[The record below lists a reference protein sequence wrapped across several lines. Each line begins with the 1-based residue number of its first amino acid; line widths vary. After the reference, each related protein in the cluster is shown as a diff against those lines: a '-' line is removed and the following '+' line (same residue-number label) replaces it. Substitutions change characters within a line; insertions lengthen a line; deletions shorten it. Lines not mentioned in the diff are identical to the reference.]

1 MTKYIEQKM
10 SYHIVKLHKK
20 YQFLKMVQNLESNIL
35 KDIDDKKSLGQF
47 FTSNRITEYIIKQ
60 MNLDETK
67 TVADLSCG
75 DGAFLN
81 TCFNHLIKNKIS
93 PEQIISNIYGIE
105 IHEKQLNL
113 AKQNLVT
120 IAKKNKKIID
130 KNIILENTIQ
140 STPEKL
146 LEKFPK
152 IAKQKGFDVI
162 VGNPPYLSITT
173 SKFIKSDPIL
183 SQIVFG
189 QVNSATLMI
198 GRAYSLLKEGGKLG
212 LLLPKSILRVN
223 SYKKLRD
230 FLLTKFCIEELID
243 VGIEFDDVRG
253 EQFILIAT
261 KNSLK
266 PKTIKI
272 GSFWKNKPFETHMIP
287 FNEITK
293 FDNFLLLENK
303 KLYKLVDKIVSDH
316 QNLDQCS
323 NGKIYRGIGIGAN
336 SKYVSTSPR
345 NNFYKGLRGDSIKKF
360 SYDYLIHIQKRD
372 YPKLDMV
379 RTKKIVLQN
388 IFSSESGIIA
398 NYDNEGLVTL
408 DTVTNILLEKENP
421 YYVLGIL
428 NSLLIRFFMVFA
440 IYDKSRLTMHAD
452 RRYISRIPIPKTS
465 EKLKKAIINE
475 VKNNSKK
482 SSSTSKLNDLVF
494 EVFELADSE
503 KSQVINQLEKFDQM
517 GKK

>member
-1 MTKYIEQKM
+1 MIQK
-10 SYHIVKLHKK
+10 S
-20 YQFLKMVQNLESNIL
+20 QSTIL
-35 KDIDDKKSLGQF
+35 KDINDKKLFAQF

-67 TVADLSCG
+67 TIADLSCG

-81 TCFNHLIKNKIS
+81 TCLNYFIKNKIS
-93 PEQIISNIYGIE
+93 PEKIISNIYGIE
-105 IHEKQLNL
+105 IHEIQLSL
-113 AKQNLVT
+113 AKEN
-120 IAKKNKKIID
+120 IAKIVKKNKKIID
-130 KNIILENTIQ
+130 TNIILDDTIQ

-152 IAKQKGFDVI
+152 IKKQKGFDII
-162 VGNPPYLSITT
+162 VGNPPYLSITS
-173 SKFIKSDPIL
+173 SKTMKSDPIL
-183 SQIVFG
+183 SQIIFG
-189 QVNSATLMI
+189 QVNTATLMI
-198 GRAYSLLKEGGKLG
+198 GRSYSLLKEGGKLG
-212 LLLPKSILRVN
+212 LLLPKSILRVT

-230 FLLTKFCIEELID
+230 FLVSEFYIEEMID

-261 KNSLK
+261 KK
-266 PKTIKI
+266 PQSPKNIKI
-272 GSFWKNKPFETHMIP
+272 GYFWKNKPFETHMIP

-316 QNLDQCS
+316 PNLDKCS

-336 SKYVSTSPR
+336 SKYVSTSR
-345 NNFYKGLRGDSIKKF
+345 RDNFYKGLRGDSIKKF
-360 SYDYLIHIQKRD
+360 SYDYLIYIQKRD

-388 IFSSESGIIA
+388 IFSAESGIIA
-398 NYDNEGLVTL
+398 NYDDEGLVTL
-408 DTVTNILLEKENP
+408 DTVTNILMEKENP

-428 NSLLIRFFMVFA
+428 NSLLMRFFMVFA
-440 IYDKSRLTMHAD
+440 IYDKSRLTMHTD
-452 RRYISRIPIPKTS
+452 RKYLSRIPIPKTS

-482 SSSTSKLNDLVF
+482 SSSSSKLNDLVF
-494 EVFELADSE
+494 KIFELTDSE
-503 KSQVINQLEKFDQM
+503 KSEVINQLEKFDQM

>member
-1 MTKYIEQKM
+1 
-10 SYHIVKLHKK
+10 
-20 YQFLKMVQNLESNIL
+20 
-35 KDIDDKKSLGQF
+35 
-47 FTSNRITEYIIKQ
+47 

-81 TCFNHLIKNKIS
+81 TCFNYLIKKEIA
-93 PEQIISNIYGIE
+93 PEQIILNVYGIE

-113 AKQNLVT
+113 AKKNLLT
-120 IAKKNKKIID
+120 IIKKNKKIVE
-130 KNIILENTIQ
+130 KNIILDDTIQ

-146 LEKFPK
+146 FQKFPK
-152 IAKQKGFDVI
+152 IAKQKGFDII
-162 VGNPPYLSITT
+162 VGNPPYLPITS
-173 SKFIKSDPIL
+173 SKKIKSDPIF
-183 SQIVFG
+183 SQITFG
-189 QVNSATLMI
+189 QVNTATLMI

-230 FLLTKFCIEELID
+230 FLVSEFYIEQMID

-261 KNSLK
+261 KKSQK
-266 PKTIKI
+266 PKNIKI
-272 GSFWKNKPFETHMIP
+272 GHFWKNKPFETHTIP

-303 KLYKLVDKIVSDH
+303 KLYQLVDKIVSNH
-316 QNLDQCS
+316 PNLDQCS

-336 SKYVSTSPR
+336 SKYVSTFPVSEY
-345 NNFYKGLRGDSIKKF
+345 FKGLRGDSIKKF
-360 SYDYLIHIQKRD
+360 SYDYFIYVEKRD

-379 RTKKIVLQN
+379 KDKKIVLQN

-398 NYDNEGLVTL
+398 NYDPEGLVTL
-408 DTVTNILLEKENP
+408 DTVTNVFIEKENP

-428 NSLLIRFFMVFA
+428 NSLLMRFFMVFV
-440 IYDKSRLTMHAD
+440 IYDRSRLTMHAD
-452 RRYISRIPIPKTS
+452 RKYLSRIPIPKTS
-465 EKLKKAIINE
+465 EKFKKAIINE
-475 VKNNSKK
+475 VKNNTKNNNMN
-482 SSSTSKLNDLVF
+482 KLNDLIF
-494 EVFELADSE
+494 QVFELTDLE
-503 KSQVINQLEKFDQM
+503 KTQVINQLEKFDQM